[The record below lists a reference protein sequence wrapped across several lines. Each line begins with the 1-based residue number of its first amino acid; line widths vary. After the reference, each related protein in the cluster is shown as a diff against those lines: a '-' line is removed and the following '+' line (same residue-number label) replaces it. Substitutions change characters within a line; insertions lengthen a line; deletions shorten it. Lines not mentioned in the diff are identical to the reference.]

1 MEWYKYTNYSKWTG
15 IPEKNR
21 KGENEAA
28 RKLPDIQISPT
39 RKDKKN
45 QTNIIPG
52 RPVIAKWSLVRKK
65 MKKTKFSRDA
75 KNRKVEPVSALIK
88 FV

>member
-15 IPEKNR
+15 IPEKNK

-39 RKDKKN
+39 RKEKKS
-45 QTNIIPG
+45 P
-52 RPVIAKWSLVRKK
+52 RKPKIAKWS
-65 MKKTKFSRDA
+65 
-75 KNRKVEPVSALIK
+75 
-88 FV
+88 